1 MTFLTHTFLLAQA
14 SPDAEAVTREISRL
28 QRNYEFLSYGMIAA
42 WLILAIYV
50 LMMIA
55 RERTLRGEIDRL
67 KAMLEE
73 KPR

>member
-1 MTFLTHTFLLAQA
+1 MNLLTHTLLLAQA
-14 SPDAEAVTREISRL
+14 SPDAEAVTREIGRL

-50 LMMIA
+50 LMMIG
-55 RERTLRGEIDRL
+55 RERKLKGEIDRL